1 MVATIIFLTGAVI
14 LIRDYHATISESVS
28 EIARNSYGKGKKT
41 EKFRVEE
48 EKQELGEISV
58 EVTEQIYDDQD
69 IKQILKQTSDK
80 MESMILGEN
89 ESLDYIDHNLNLLTA
104 IPDKPIDV
112 TWKLDRY
119 DVMNIYGELKKD
131 KLTSDGTQISL
142 SAVLTYREDPEK
154 QVLYECAAMVYP
166 EKSDAGGALLDNIR
180 LAVEQK
186 NQDTKERKNLELPKQ
201 IDGKPVYFYP
211 VMDWRG
217 LVLMITAILITGLLF
232 ALDKQNEEKDR
243 QERIEQMVLDYPEI
257 ISKLTLLLGAGMT
270 VRRAWR
276 KIVSDYEQR
285 VDISGTRQVYE
296 EMKQTCRQMDGGV
309 PEAESYERF
318 GRRCGTKEYMR
329 LGALLSQNLRKGTKG
344 LNELL
349 RMEAIQSFEERKAR
363 AKKSG
368 EEAGTKLLLPMFLML
383 AEVLVIVI
391 VPAFL
396 SVKI

>member
-1 MVATIIFLTGAVI
+1 MITTIIFLTGAVI
-14 LIRDYHATISESVS
+14 LIRDYRATISQSVD
-28 EIARNSYGKGKKT
+28 EVERNSYGKGKKT
-41 EKFRVEE
+41 EELLVKDKE
-48 EKQELGEISV
+48 QELGEISV
-58 EVTEQIYDDQD
+58 EVTERIYDDQD
-69 IKQILKQTSDK
+69 ISQILKQVTKKIDSL
-80 MESMILGEN
+80 ILGEN
-89 ESLDYIDHNLNLLTA
+89 KSLDHVDQDLNLLTA

-119 DVMNIYGELKKD
+119 DVMNIYGELKRE
-131 KLTSDGTQISL
+131 KLTSEGTQVNL
-142 SAVLTYREDPEK
+142 SAVLTYREKPEK
-154 QVLYECAAMVYP
+154 QALYECAVMVFP
-166 EKSDAGGALLDNIR
+166 EESGTGGTFLEKVR

-186 NQDTKERKNLELPKQ
+186 NQDTKEKESLELPKQ
-201 IDGKPVYFYP
+201 VNGKEVYFYP

-217 LVLMITAILITGLLF
+217 LVLMAAAILITGLLF
-232 ALDKQNEEKDR
+232 ALDRQNEAKDR
-243 QERIEQMVLDYPEI
+243 QERQEQMVLDYPEI

-276 KIVSDYEQR
+276 KIVSDYEQHIG
-285 VDISGTRQVYE
+285 ISGTRVVYE

-344 LNELL
+344 LNEMLQ
-349 RMEAIQSFEERKAR
+349 MEAIQSFEERKAR
-363 AKKSG
+363 AKRAG

-391 VPAFL
+391 IPAFL
-396 SVKI
+396 SVQM